1 MNYNTSMLTPRT
13 FSALSLVLLGLSA
26 AWIIFTRPAPGAL
39 EGPTLTLARPG
50 FQAPDFELQTLTG
63 ETVTLASLRGK
74 PVIINLWAS
83 WCPPCQ
89 AEMPSFQHVYEDYHD
104 KGVVI
109 LAINLTLQDREE
121 DVRQFVL
128 KNHLSFPVLLDSDGD
143 VERQYST
150 HALPTTYFVSA
161 DGIIRERVIG
171 GPIAEALLRAQIERL
186 LHEIP

>member
-13 FSALSLVLLGLSA
+13 FSALSLVLLELSA
-26 AWIIFTRPAPGAL
+26 AWVVFTRPAPGAL
-39 EGPTLTLARPG
+39 EGPNLTLARQG
-50 FQAPDFELQTLTG
+50 FLAPNFELQTLTG
-63 ETVTLASLRGK
+63 ETIALSSLRGR

-89 AEMPSFQHVYEDYHD
+89 AEMPSFQQVYEDYHD
-104 KGVVI
+104 KGVAI

-128 KNHLSFPVLLDSDGD
+128 KNRLSFPVLLDSNGD

-150 HALPTTYFVSA
+150 RALPTTYFISA
-161 DGIIRERVIG
+161 EGIIRERVIG

>member
-1 MNYNTSMLTPRT
+1 
-13 FSALSLVLLGLSA
+13 
-26 AWIIFTRPAPGAL
+26 
-39 EGPTLTLARPG
+39 
-50 FQAPDFELQTLTG
+50 
-63 ETVTLASLRGK
+63 
-74 PVIINLWAS
+74 
-83 WCPPCQ
+83 
-89 AEMPSFQHVYEDYHD
+89 VYEDYHD

-109 LAINLTLQDREE
+109 LAINLILQDREE

-128 KNHLSFPVLLDSDGD
+128 KNRLSFPVLLDSDGD

-150 HALPTTYFVSA
+150 RALPTTYFVSA